1 MYIDIEV
8 IPRLFCPAFLLSTVS
23 YNATNT
29 FGKRYLNLKYA
40 TQCKVTNSGGLM
52 LTVIGD

>member
-29 FGKRYLNLKYA
+29 FGERYLNSKYA
-40 TQCKVTNSGGLM
+40 SQWKATNSGGLM
-52 LTVIGD
+52 VTVKGD